1 VSDLPFA
8 LATPGARDLLARVI
22 DLEGKI
28 PRALEALGPLADRDV
43 VLCDADAGLRARQ
56 LAALAARVTAL
67 VPQQR
72 LAEARRAFGST
83 RRRVPITVAAGT
95 SQATGLPAGFADAIV
110 SLWAGFRGG
119 TDEEVAEADR
129 ILRPGGRLL
138 VLHDYAR
145 DDVSR
150 FAGETAVAEAVEWSH
165 RHGWF
170 LTHGFKVRV
179 IHAWWTFADLADARA
194 VLTGLFGERGTS
206 VADELRRA
214 RLSYKLAIYHRDR
227 LAPVGDGG
235 LA

>member
-1 VSDLPFA
+1 MSDLPFA
-8 LATPGARDLLARVI
+8 LAAPGARDLLTRVV
-22 DLEGKI
+22 DREGKI
-28 PRALEALGPLADRDV
+28 PRALEALGPLAGRDV
-43 VLCDADAGLRARQ
+43 VLCDADRGLRARQ
-56 LAALAARVTAL
+56 LAALGARVTAL
-67 VPQQR
+67 VPQER
-72 LAEARRAFGST
+72 LVEARRAFGSK
-83 RRRVPITVAAGT
+83 RRRVPIIVAAGT
-95 SQATGLPAGFADAIV
+95 SQATGLPDESADAIV

-119 TDEEVAEADR
+119 SHEEVAEADR
-129 ILRPGGRLL
+129 VLRPGGRLL

-150 FAGETAVAEAVEWSH
+150 FGGEEAAEEAVAWS
-165 RHGWF
+165 RRDGWF

-194 VLTGLFGERGTS
+194 VLAELFGERGTS

-227 LAPVGDGG
+227 LAAAGDGG